1 MQTKKRVLSL
11 DHQRNH
17 LGVSSLGDKSYKYPE
32 YAVNF
37 YKEEGLVSGST
48 SFRKR
53 EEEEH
58 YERPKL
64 KSVLTNPRYA
74 DRQRM

>member
-1 MQTKKRVLSL
+1 MQTKKRVSSL

-17 LGVSSLGDKSYKYPE
+17 LGVSSLGDKSYRYPE
-32 YAVNF
+32 YASNF

-53 EEEEH
+53 EEE
-58 YERPKL
+58 
-64 KSVLTNPRYA
+64 
-74 DRQRM
+74 